1 MRIYDIHDA
10 QLQLS
15 RLADLAA
22 NGQPFIIAKS
32 GNPIVKVMALK
43 PQDLHPIRRIGFLAG
58 QIKVPD
64 DFDRME
70 EKEILSRFEGIE

>member
-10 QLQLS
+10 QRQLS
-15 RLADLAA
+15 RLVDLAA
-22 NGQPFIIAKS
+22 NGQPFIIARS
-32 GNPIVKVMALK
+32 GIPIAKVMALK
-43 PQDLHPIRRIGFLAG
+43 PKEPRTIRRIGFLADP
-58 QIKVPD
+58 IKVPD